1 MNTKLGDTMKQTPIT
16 KKLQTKKL
24 PQGGDLPT
32 AEAMKLLKEKIL
44 EEVRLCSNGRKV
56 TVYELFEM
64 GKELLVLES
73 ELEAQTPSSA
83 ELAAEF

>member
-1 MNTKLGDTMKQTPIT
+1 MSKNNKHQKQIQ
-16 KKLQTKKL
+16 KKVM

-32 AEAMKLLKEKIL
+32 AEAVKLLKDKIL

-64 GKELLVLES
+64 GKELLVLEEQLEKETS
-73 ELEAQTPSSA
+73 GESQSAQELH
-83 ELAAEF
+83 AEF

>member
-1 MNTKLGDTMKQTPIT
+1 MSKNKHQKQIQ
-16 KKLQTKKL
+16 KKVA

-32 AEAMKLLKEKIL
+32 AEAVKLLKDKIL

-64 GKELLVLES
+64 GKELLILEEQLQAES
-73 ELEAQTPSSA
+73 SNGTNKDTAQD
-83 ELAAEF
+83 LHAEF

>member
-1 MNTKLGDTMKQTPIT
+1 MSKNKHQKQIQ
-16 KKLQTKKL
+16 KKVM

-32 AEAMKLLKEKIL
+32 AEAVKLLKDKIL

-64 GKELLVLES
+64 GKELLILEEQLQAES
-73 ELEAQTPSSA
+73 SNGTKETAQD
-83 ELAAEF
+83 LHAEF

>member
-1 MNTKLGDTMKQTPIT
+1 M
-16 KKLQTKKL
+16 

-32 AEAMKLLKEKIL
+32 AEAVKLLKDKIL

-64 GKELLVLES
+64 GKELLVLEDQ
-73 ELEAQTPSSA
+73 LLQSSNGTK
-83 ELAAEF
+83 ETTQDLHAEF

>member
-1 MNTKLGDTMKQTPIT
+1 MSKNKHQKQIQ
-16 KKLQTKKL
+16 KKVM

-32 AEAMKLLKEKIL
+32 AEAVKLLKDKIL

-64 GKELLVLES
+64 GKELLILE
-73 ELEAQTPSSA
+73 EQLEKETHGDQSTAASD
-83 ELAAEF
+83 LHAEF